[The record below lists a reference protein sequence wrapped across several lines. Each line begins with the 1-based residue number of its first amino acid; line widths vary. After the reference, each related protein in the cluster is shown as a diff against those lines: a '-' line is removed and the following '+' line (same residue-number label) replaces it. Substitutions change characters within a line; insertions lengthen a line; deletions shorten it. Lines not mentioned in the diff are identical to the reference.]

1 MKNKHLL
8 IGVLIFTTT
17 VAAGYLVKR
26 RVGAVR
32 QVLAEE
38 ESREKSNEYYRER
51 EQIKTKED

>member
-26 RVGAVR
+26 RVEAVR
-32 QVLAEE
+32 RVLAEAEVETIE
-38 ESREKSNEYYRER
+38 E
-51 EQIKTKED
+51 I